1 MAVTQEEV
9 QQYPVRQKVLEKLET
24 LLGTG
29 KPLVGV
35 YPVHRTHFDGYPSAT
50 FQPSDV
56 GSDYQTNVQNMRRY
70 VFRVVIHQEAEVV
83 GAEKALDILWDA
95 MHQVMNAFDNDF
107 TLGGAVVDTKAVPSV
122 WGAYNEGS
130 GLTFYCEVK
139 LEMLSVYDLSM

>member
-1 MAVTQEEV
+1 MSVIK
-9 QQYPVRQKVLEKLET
+9 QKVLEKLET
-24 LLGTG
+24 LVGDD

-35 YPVHRTHFDGYPSAT
+35 FPSHRTHFDGFPSAT

-56 GSDYQTNVQNMRRY
+56 VSDYQTNVQNMRRY
-70 VFRVVIHQEAEVV
+70 VFRVVIHQEAEAV
-83 GAEKALDILWDA
+83 GADEALNILWDT
-95 MHQVMNAFDNDF
+95 MHEVMNAFDNDF

-139 LEMLSVYDLSM
+139 LEMSSVYDITM